1 MSRYVPASSS
11 RASSRMR
18 PSASVTP
25 LATDL
30 PSRWSSMRTPAAGFP
45 VVVSRTWV
53 ESEAFAIGGVSYARC
68 ADGSDHR
75 GEVHVQGATRRRA
88 RAEDGRRDQKA
99 AAHEEQAGPRA
110 VERRGHVGADG

>member
-1 MSRYVPASSS
+1 MS
-11 RASSRMR
+11 RASSRTR

-25 LATDL
+25 LATAM

-68 ADGSDHR
+68 AHASHHR
-75 GEVHVQGATRRRA
+75 GHLHVQSAARGRA
-88 RAEDGRRDQKA
+88 RAEDVRRDAEA
-99 AAHEEQAGPRA
+99 AAAEEQARA
-110 VERRGHVGADG
+110 